1 MLFGFTFSEVMEKI
15 LFDALDTKETTS
27 VHHFERNPDIAD
39 SLAGDLAMAELN
51 GSWLKTEDQTSNH

>member
-39 SLAGDLAMAELN
+39 SLATAGDLAMAWLN
-51 GSWLKTEDQTSNH
+51 